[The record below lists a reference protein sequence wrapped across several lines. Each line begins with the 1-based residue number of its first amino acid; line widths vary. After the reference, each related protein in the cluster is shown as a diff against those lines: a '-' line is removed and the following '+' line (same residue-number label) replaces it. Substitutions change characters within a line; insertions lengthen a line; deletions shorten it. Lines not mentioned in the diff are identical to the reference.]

1 MKKSPK
7 QIAAIIALIA
17 IFALI
22 IGFVFS
28 AFQTNTDARNTF
40 FALYFGI
47 IAIPILAWVIIFCIG
62 RLKGKH
68 TMAEFF
74 PEANASADVSV
85 DTTSDQNQEK

>member
-7 QIAAIIALIA
+7 QIAAIVALVA

-22 IGFVFS
+22 IGFVIS
-28 AFQTNTDARNTF
+28 AFGTGSDARNTF

-47 IAIPILAWVIIFCIG
+47 IAIPILVWIVIFCIG

-68 TMAEFF
+68 TMAELF
-74 PEANASADVSV
+74 PENNSPADS
-85 DTTSDQNQEK
+85 TSDKNQEK